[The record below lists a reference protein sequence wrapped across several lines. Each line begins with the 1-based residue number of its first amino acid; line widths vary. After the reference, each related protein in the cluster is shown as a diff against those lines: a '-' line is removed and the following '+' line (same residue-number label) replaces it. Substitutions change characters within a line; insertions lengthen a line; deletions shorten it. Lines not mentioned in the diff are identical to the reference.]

1 MSRPV
6 TLVSE
11 SGVIVGNVLLAD
23 NRPMMPRLLALE
35 GVIYAADGVTY
46 GAGSPGAYSVYRAQ
60 PAPLSLPPGAVS
72 KPYDEPTI
80 VIGGTP

>member
-6 TLVSE
+6 TLISE
-11 SGVIVGNVLLAD
+11 TGAIVGNVLLAED
-23 NRPMMPRLLALE
+23 RSMLPPLLALD

-80 VIGGTP
+80 VIGEST

>member
-46 GAGSPGAYSVYRAQ
+46 GAGSPGAYSVYRAR

-72 KPYDEPTI
+72 GPFVEPTI
-80 VIGGTP
+80 VIGESP